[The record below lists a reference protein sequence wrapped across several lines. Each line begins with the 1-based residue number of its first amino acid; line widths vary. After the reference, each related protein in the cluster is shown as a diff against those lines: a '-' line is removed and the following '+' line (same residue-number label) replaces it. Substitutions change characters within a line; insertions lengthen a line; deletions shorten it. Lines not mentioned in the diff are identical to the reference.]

1 MASARTAE
9 DGGRT
14 HKDGSEDRELE
25 RREVLVSAEELAR
38 QKEYMQRVRALADA
52 RTRAPTALVDTFGC
66 QQNVADGEVLAGM
79 LAEMGFAPTT
89 DARTAD
95 VVLLNTCAI
104 REHAEKR
111 VFGALGELTHAK
123 AAKPEQVLVLCGC
136 MAQQKRIADKVRE
149 SYRHVDL
156 VLGPQAEWRLPELL
170 YGVLTEHSRT
180 FAIEDEH
187 GRIAEGLPVRRDG
200 TVRAWVSIMYG
211 CNNFCSYCIVPY
223 VRGRERSRDPE
234 RIIAE
239 CRELIA
245 AGYREIYLLGQN
257 VNSYGNDL
265 PIDYDFADLLRAID
279 AIEGDYWLRFMSSQ
293 PKDATPKLFETM
305 ARCRHVAKCLHLPVQ
320 SGNDR
325 VLRAMRRPYTRAGY
339 LELIAC
345 ARRAMPELVLTSDV
359 IIGFPGETEAEAMD
373 TVSLVEEARFDALF
387 TFIFS
392 PRPGTP
398 AAQMEDNVP
407 RAEKQRWFDR
417 LLAVQNAYS
426 AEKHAAYVGRT
437 LRVLIDGESDDPA
450 FPLSCRT
457 EGNRLVRAKGDRAR
471 IGSFATARI
480 TDSNTWAL
488 YGEVLSE

>member
-1 MASARTAE
+1 MKRT
-9 DGGRT
+9 D
-14 HKDGSEDRELE
+14 
-25 RREVLVSAEELAR
+25 VLVSEEELAR
-38 QKEYMQRVRALADA
+38 QREYMQKVRSVTSVL
-52 RTRAPTALVDTFGC
+52 TRAPTALVDTFGC
-66 QQNVADGEVLAGM
+66 QQNVADGEMLAGM
-79 LAEMGFAPTT
+79 LAEMGFEPTD
-89 DARTAD
+89 DAARAD

-111 VFGALGELTHAK
+111 VFGALGELTHTK
-123 AAKPEQVLVLCGC
+123 EENPEQIIVLCGC
-136 MAQQKRIADKVRE
+136 MAQQKRIADKVKE

-170 YGVLTEHSRT
+170 WGVLAEHKRAFS
-180 FAIEDEH
+180 IDDEH

-234 RIIAE
+234 KIVAE
-239 CRELIA
+239 CRELIE

-265 PIDYDFADLLRAID
+265 DNGWDFARLLAEID
-279 AIEGDYWLRFMSSQ
+279 QIEGDYWLRFMSSQ
-293 PKDATPKLFETM
+293 PKDATPRLFDTM
-305 ARCRHVAKCLHLPVQ
+305 AACRHVAKCLHLPVQ

-325 VLRAMRRPYTRAGY
+325 VLAAMHRPYTRAGY
-339 LELIAC
+339 LELISY

-373 TVSLVEEARFDALF
+373 TVSLVKEARFDALF

-398 AAQMEDNVP
+398 AAQMDDPVP
-407 RAEKQRWFDR
+407 RAEKQKWFDR
-417 LLAVQNAYS
+417 LLDVQNGYS

-437 LRVLIDGESDDPA
+437 LRVLVDGESDDTDY
-450 FPLSCRT
+450 PLSART
-457 EGNRLVRAKGDRAR
+457 EGNRLVRLRGDRAR
-471 IGSFATARI
+471 IGSFAEARI

-488 YGEVLSE
+488 YGEIL

>member
-1 MASARTAE
+1 MSF
-9 DGGRT
+9 
-14 HKDGSEDRELE
+14 SEDTDLE
-25 RREVLVSAEELAR
+25 RNQVLVSAEELAR
-38 QKEYMQRVRALADA
+38 QREFMRRVRAVTDVL
-52 RTRAPTALVDTFGC
+52 TRAPTALVDTFGC
-66 QQNVADGEVLAGM
+66 QQNVADGEVLSGM
-79 LAEMGFAPTT
+79 LAEMGFEPTD
-89 DARTAD
+89 DAGAAD

-111 VFGALGELTHAK
+111 VFGSLGELTHTK
-123 AAKPEQVLVLCGC
+123 AANPKQIIVLCGC

-170 YGVLTEHSRT
+170 YGVLTRRERAFS
-180 FAIEDEH
+180 IDDEH

-234 RIIAE
+234 KIIAE
-239 CRELIA
+239 CRGLIE

-265 PIDYDFADLLRAID
+265 PAGCDFADLLSAID
-279 AIEGDYWLRFMSSQ
+279 AIPGDYWLRFMSSQ
-293 PKDATPKLFETM
+293 PKDATPKLFDTM
-305 ARCRHVAKCLHLPVQ
+305 ARCSHVAKCLHLPVQ

-339 LELIAC
+339 MDLIAY
-345 ARRAMPELVLTSDV
+345 ARGAMPDLVLTSDV
-359 IIGFPGETEAEAMD
+359 IIGFPGETEAEATD
-373 TVSLVEEARFDALF
+373 TIELVKEAKFDALF

-398 AAQMEDNVP
+398 AAEMDDPVP
-407 RAEKQRWFDR
+407 RAEKQKWFDR
-417 LLAVQNAYS
+417 LLDVQNRLS
-426 AEKHAAYVGRT
+426 AEKHAAYVGKT
-437 LRVLIDGESDDPA
+437 LRVLIDGESGDA
-450 FPLSCRT
+450 EFPLSCRT
-457 EGNRLVRAKGDRAR
+457 EGNRLVRAKGDKAR
-471 IGSFATARI
+471 IGTFAEVTV
-480 TDSNTWAL
+480 TGSNTWAL
-488 YGEVLSE
+488 YGEIRDK

>member
-1 MASARTAE
+1 M
-9 DGGRT
+9 
-14 HKDGSEDRELE
+14 E
-25 RREVLVSAEELAR
+25 RRDVLVSAEELAKQR
-38 QKEYMQRVRALADA
+38 EYMEKVRAVTGAL
-52 RTRAPTALVDTFGC
+52 TRAPRALVDTFGC
-66 QQNVADGEVLAGM
+66 QQNVADGEMLAGM
-79 LAEMGFAPTT
+79 LAEMGFEPTN
-89 DARTAD
+89 DENAAD

-111 VFGALGELTHAK
+111 VFGTLGELTHTKEAN
-123 AAKPEQVLVLCGC
+123 PEQIIVLCGC

-170 YGVLTEHSRT
+170 YGVLTQHKRAFS
-180 FAIEDEH
+180 IDDEH

-234 RIIAE
+234 KIVAE
-239 CRELIA
+239 CRELIE

-265 PIDYDFADLLRAID
+265 DIGWDFADLLSAID
-279 AIEGDYWLRFMSSQ
+279 AIPGDYWLRFMSSQ
-293 PKDATPKLFETM
+293 PKDATPKLFDTM
-305 ARCRHVAKCLHLPVQ
+305 ARCTHVAKCLHLPVQ

-325 VLRAMRRPYTRAGY
+325 VLKAMHRPYTRTGY
-339 LELIAC
+339 MELIGY
-345 ARRAMPELVLTSDV
+345 ARRVMPNLVLTSDV

-373 TVSLVEEARFDALF
+373 TVSLVKEAKFDALF

-398 AAQMEDNVP
+398 AAEMDDPVP
-407 RAEKQRWFDR
+407 RAETQKWFDR
-417 LLAVQNAYS
+417 LLDVQNAYS

-437 LRVLIDGESDDPA
+437 LRVLVDGESDDKD

-457 EGNRLVRAKGDRAR
+457 EGNRLVRAKGDKAR
-471 IGSFATARI
+471 IGTFASARI

-488 YGEVLSE
+488 YGEIQ

>member
-1 MASARTAE
+1 MHPE
-9 DGGRT
+9 V
-14 HKDGSEDRELE
+14 DRLE
-25 RREVLVSAEELAR
+25 RKNVLVSPEELAEQR
-38 QKEYMQRVRALADA
+38 EYMQKIRDVCALL
-52 RTRAPTALVDTFGC
+52 TRKPLAYVDTFGC

-79 LAEMGFAPTT
+79 LAEMGFAPTDDT
-89 DARTAD
+89 SAAD

-111 VFGALGELTHAK
+111 VFGALGELTHTKEAN
-123 AAKPEQVLVLCGC
+123 PEQIIVLCGC
-136 MAQQKRIADKVRE
+136 MAQQKRIADRVKE

-170 YGVLTEHSRT
+170 YGVLTRHDRVFS
-180 FAIEDEH
+180 IDDEH

-234 RIIAE
+234 KIVAE
-239 CRELIA
+239 CRELIE

-265 PIDYDFADLLRAID
+265 DIDYDFADLLAAVD
-279 AIEGDYWLRFMSSQ
+279 AIPGDYWLRFMSSQ

-305 ARCRHVAKCLHLPVQ
+305 ARCAHVAKCLHLPVQ

-325 VLRAMRRPYTRAGY
+325 VLRAMRRPYTREGY
-339 LELIAC
+339 KALIDC
-345 ARRAMPELVLTSDV
+345 ARRAMPGLVLTSDV

-373 TVSLVEEARFDALF
+373 TVSLVEELRFDALF

-398 AAQMEDNVP
+398 AAEMDDPVQ
-407 RAEKQRWFDR
+407 RAEKQKWFDR
-417 LLAVQNAYS
+417 LLDVQNAYS
-426 AEKHAAYVGRT
+426 AEKHASYVGKT
-437 LRVLIDGESDDPA
+437 LRVLIDGESDDPD
-450 FPLSCRT
+450 FPLSART
-457 EGNRLVRAKGDRAR
+457 EGNRLVRLKGDRTR
-471 IGSFATARI
+471 IGSFAEAKI

-488 YGEVLSE
+488 YGEAVE